1 MIDLENNSQ
10 NAIVLPPTSVL
21 QMIRS
26 YQVAQMIYVATKLN
40 LADLLADGPRSIS
53 ELAAA
58 SGTQPDALYRLLRAL
73 ASQGIFAE
81 DEQGRFGLTPLAQ
94 SLRQGVPGSLYSGVL
109 FHGDPI
115 TQGLWGE
122 LLHTLKTGENAFHHL
137 YGMSAWSF
145 YEQHHDYGTLFD
157 NFMTEVTMMDTA
169 AVVAAY
175 DFSSI
180 TILVDVAGGHG
191 SLIAA
196 ILKANPTLQGIL
208 FDQPH
213 VIPGAQPV
221 LEVAGVIDRCQQV
234 SGDFFVELPA
244 NGDAYLLKSII
255 HDWNDVDS
263 IRILK
268 NVRRAIQPDGKLLI
282 VDFVIPPGND
292 PHPGKLPDMN
302 MLVTLGGRERT
313 EAEFRDM
320 LAQAGF
326 RLTQVIPTSAGKSV
340 IEAVPL

>member
-1 MIDLENNSQ
+1 MTALENNSQ
-10 NAIVLPPTSVL
+10 NAIELPQTSL
-21 QMIRS
+21 MRMIRS
-26 YQVAQMIYVATKLN
+26 YQVVQMIYVATKLN
-40 LADLLADGPRSIS
+40 LADLLADGPRNSS

-81 DEQGRFGLTPLAQ
+81 DQQGRFDLTPLAQ
-94 SLRQGVPGSLYSGVL
+94 SLRQGVPGSLHSTVL

-115 TQGLWGE
+115 TQGVWGE
-122 LLHTLKTGENAFHHL
+122 LLHAVKTGEDGYHRL
-137 YGMSAWSF
+137 YGMSAWSHR
-145 YEQHHDYGTLFD
+145 EQHLDYGMLFD
-157 NFMTEVTMMDTA
+157 NFMTEVTMLDVA

-180 TILVDVAGGHG
+180 TLLVDIAGGHG

-213 VIPGAQPV
+213 VISGAQPV
-221 LEVAGVIDRCQQV
+221 LESAGVTDRCQQV
-234 SGDFFVELPA
+234 SGDFFAELPT

-255 HDWNDVDS
+255 HDWNDADS

-268 NVRRAIQPDGKLLI
+268 NVRRAIQPDGKLLL

-292 PHPGKLPDMN
+292 PHPGKLPDIN
-302 MLVTLGGRERT
+302 MLVSLGGRERT
-313 EAEFRDM
+313 EAEFRDV

-340 IEAVPL
+340 IEAVPV